1 MKSRLNLKAGQDG
14 TKKLVEKYGN
24 ALLYV
29 RYRYDEVKGLRLR
42 TVELIDEA
50 VAWQPT
56 LRIRKEEMVPV
67 NVYFTEKDLREKLK
81 VLGGKWHPEEK
92 SWFVTYGAIRGTELE
107 ERIPEGFLKDRR
119 RR

>member
-42 TVELIDEA
+42 C
-50 VAWQPT
+50 
-56 LRIRKEEMVPV
+56 
-67 NVYFTEKDLREKLK
+67 Y
-81 VLGGKWHPEEK
+81 VLPSSIEIISVCPAYRQCDG
-92 SWFVTYGAIRGTELE
+92 
-107 ERIPEGFLKDRR
+107 
-119 RR
+119 

>member
-67 NVYFTEKDLREKLK
+67 NVLFSEKDLREKMK

-92 SWFVTYGAIRGTELE
+92 SWFVPYGAIRGTEFE
-107 ERIPEGFLKDRR
+107 ERIPAGFLKERR